1 MSWMARIFDLWVIE
15 HGQHA
20 GFLLKARPPRRIAGE
35 VRGQDLQ
42 RNIASEAGVASAVD
56 LTHAASAQRREN
68 FVRSE
73 MSTRIQANGE
83 TPCPDRRKWRQPRV
97 LLEWLEARGGRLAST
112 AVLLAVSALSARVSS
127 ILMLGTPRRGACR

>member
-1 MSWMARIFDLWVIE
+1 MSWMAIIDLWVIE
-15 HGQHA
+15 HGQQA
-20 GFLLKARPPRRIAGE
+20 GFLLKARLPRRIPGE

-42 RNIASEAGVASAVD
+42 RNIASAVAVASAVG

-83 TPCPDRRKWRQPRV
+83 TPCPDRRKWRRSRAAAGIV
-97 LLEWLEARGGRLAST
+97 GT
-112 AVLLAVSALSARVSS
+112 AGPTLGFKGCLVGCLRAL
-127 ILMLGTPRRGACR
+127 C